1 MSTSVIST
9 QFLTRANG
17 RIAYDV
23 SGPADGRLL
32 VLAPG
37 MGDVRSA
44 FRFLTPLLVEA
55 GYRVVTCDVRGQGE
69 SSVPWSEYGC
79 RVTGEDLLELVWHLG
94 GKAVL
99 VGHSSSASS
108 VIWAAAQAPE
118 AITGLVVMS
127 PFLHRP
133 QLNLLLRAAQFL
145 VTHNPTLWLT
155 YYSSLY
161 KAGKPADFAGYRK
174 ALKTNLRESGRM
186 AATAGLI
193 DTHADCNARIRE
205 LRQPVLLTMG
215 TADPDFP
222 DATAEARADEV
233 LIAAH
238 TTVTLQLIE
247 GAGHYPHAECPE
259 ATAAAI
265 LDYLQVVARA

>member
-1 MSTSVIST
+1 MST
-9 QFLTRANG
+9 QFLTRPSG

-23 SGPADGRLL
+23 SGPADGPLL

-37 MGDVRSA
+37 MGDVRAA
-44 FRFLTPLLVEA
+44 FRFVTPLLVEA
-55 GYRVVTCDVRGQGE
+55 GYRVATCDGRGLGE
-69 SSVPWSEYGC
+69 SSVPWDEYGC
-79 RVTGEDLLELVWHLG
+79 RVTGEDLLALLQHLGGPG

-118 AITGLVVMS
+118 AVERVVVMS
-127 PFLHRP
+127 PFLHEP
-133 QLNLLLRAAQFL
+133 KLNPLLRAAQYL
-145 VTHNPTLWLT
+145 VTHSATLWLT

-161 KAGKPADFAGYRK
+161 KAGKPADFADYRK

-193 DTHADCNARIRE
+193 DTHADCNARIPE

-222 DATAEARADEV
+222 DAVAEARADEE
-233 LIAAH
+233 LIGAH
-238 TTVTLQLIE
+238 TSVTLQLIQ
-247 GAGHYPHAECPE
+247 GAGHYPHAECPD

-265 LDYLQVVARA
+265 LAFLTASAHA

>member
-1 MSTSVIST
+1 MST
-9 QFLTRANG
+9 QLLTRPGG

-23 SGPADGRLL
+23 SGPADGPLL

-37 MGDVRSA
+37 MGDVRAA
-44 FRFLTPLLVEA
+44 FRFVTPLLVEA

-69 SSVPWSEYGC
+69 SSVPWDEYGC
-79 RVTGEDLLELVWHLG
+79 RATGEDLLELVWHLG

-118 AITGLVVMS
+118 AVEGLVVMS

-133 QLNLLLRAAQFL
+133 KLNLFLRAAQYL
-145 VTHNPTLWLT
+145 VTHSPTLWLT

-161 KAGKPADFAGYRK
+161 KAGKPADFADYRK
-174 ALKTNLRESGRM
+174 ALKRNLRESGRM
-186 AATAGLI
+186 AATAGLL
-193 DTHADCNARIRE
+193 DTHADCNARIPE
-205 LRQPVLLTMG
+205 LRVPVLLTMG

-222 DATAEARADEV
+222 DAVAEARADEA
-233 LIAAH
+233 LIGAH
-238 TTVTLQLIE
+238 TSVTLQLIE
-247 GAGHYPHAECPE
+247 GAGHYPHAECPD
-259 ATAAAI
+259 ATATAI
-265 LDYLQVVARA
+265 LAFLTAGADA

>member
-1 MSTSVIST
+1 MST
-9 QFLTRANG
+9 QFLSCRGG

-23 SGPADGRLL
+23 TGPADGRLL

-37 MGDVRSA
+37 MGDLRAA
-44 FRFLTPLLVEA
+44 FRFVTPLLVEA
-55 GYRVVTCDVRGQGE
+55 GYRVATCDVRGQGE
-69 SSVPWSEYGC
+69 SSVPWDEYGC
-79 RVTGEDLLELVWHLG
+79 RVTGEDLLELVRQLG

-108 VIWAAAQAPE
+108 VVWAAAQAPE
-118 AITGLVVMS
+118 VVESVVVMS

-133 QLNLLLRAAQFL
+133 KLSLLLRAAQFL

-174 ALKTNLRESGRM
+174 ALKTNLREPGRM
-186 AATAGLI
+186 AATAGLL
-193 DTHADCNARIRE
+193 DTHADCNARIPE
-205 LRQPVLLTMG
+205 LSQPVLLTMG

-222 DATAEARADEV
+222 DATAEARADEALV
-233 LIAAH
+233 GAYTA
-238 TTVTLQLIE
+238 VTLQLIE
-247 GAGHYPHAECPE
+247 GAGHYPHAERPD

-265 LDYLQVVARA
+265 LAFLTAAAHA